1 MELLN
6 EKDAKYV
13 VHHRVTEKK
22 LLHLE
27 KGVRKIGYMTGGN
40 RIVTA
45 LGGLCIICLLVSVFF
60 NGGAVAGAARII
72 GLLCAL
78 GVFLCLYSLWS
89 GWHAVKKD
97 IHIQF
102 ENGKR
107 IEGNYDWEYRFYEN
121 CYEVIGKNEISHV
134 LYSHIARLIELSGM
148 IVVVENGNVV
158 RYFMKEDV
166 TVGDGDELA
175 AFLEGKSKVKMEFVK
190 VRD

>member
-1 MELLN
+1 MELRN
-6 EKDAKYV
+6 EKEAKYI
-13 VHHRVTEKK
+13 VHHQVTEKK

-27 KGVRKIGYMTGGN
+27 KGVRKIGFMTGGI

-45 LGGLCIICLLVSVFF
+45 LGGLCVICLLVSAAFDGV
-60 NGGAVAGAARII
+60 VAGAARMV
-72 GLLCAL
+72 GLLSAL

-97 IHIQF
+97 IHIQY

-107 IEGNYDWEYRFYEN
+107 IEGNYDWKYRFYEN

-134 LYSHIARLIELSGM
+134 LYSHIARLIEFSGM
-148 IVVVENGNVV
+148 LVIVENGNVV
-158 RYFMKEDV
+158 RYFMKDDV
-166 TVGDGDELA
+166 VLGDAGSLA
-175 AFLEGKSKVKMEFVK
+175 AFLEGRSGVRMEFVK

>member
-6 EKDAKYV
+6 ENDAKYV
-13 VHHRVTEKK
+13 VHHTVTEKK

-27 KGVRKIGYMTGGN
+27 KGVRKIGYMAGGS

-45 LGGLCIICLLVSVFF
+45 LGGLCIICLLVSATFS
-60 NGGAVAGAARII
+60 GIVAGTMWFV
-72 GLLCAL
+72 GFLSAL

-89 GWHAVKKD
+89 GWRAVKKD
-97 IHIQF
+97 VHIQY

-121 CYEVIGKNEISHV
+121 CYEVIGKNEISRV
-134 LYSHIARLIELSGM
+134 RYSHLARLINLSGM
-148 IVVVENGNVV
+148 YVLVENGNVV
-158 RYFMKEDV
+158 RYFMKDDV
-166 TVGDGDELA
+166 TVGEADSLA
-175 AFLEGKSKVKMEFVK
+175 LFLEEKSRVKMEFVK